1 MIRIVVEPGARADV
15 FEAVRFYN
23 SRAAGLG
30 ARFRQR
36 FQEVLEIVQR
46 HPGAFAEREL
56 GLRWALLRQFPY
68 KVYYLLSGELC
79 QVVAVIHA
87 HARPAPWMSGVG
99 VPEHDDE

>member
-1 MIRIVVEPGARADV
+1 MIPIVVEPGARADV
-15 FEAVRFYN
+15 REAVRFYN

-30 ARFRQR
+30 KRFRQR

-68 KVYYLLSGELC
+68 KVYYLFAGDCC

-87 HARPAPWMSGVG
+87 HARPALLMNTEGL
-99 VPEHDDE
+99 PEQDDE